1 MRRSI
6 LVLVVCV
13 AVALSAH
20 GAQRL
25 VGGDAGRGAKLFQDL
40 KCATC
45 HTLRGVGGKVGPD
58 LTAKPGLHDSPNAVA
73 AAMWSHATK
82 MWEAMAKAGVQRPKI
97 SQQQAADIVAYIA
110 GKVQA
115 DMPGDAKRGQRAYEA
130 KFCASCHDQYSG
142 APSFAKLGGEASAY
156 WMVAGMWEHGAGMLS
171 RMVAKNTAWQTLS
184 AQEVGDILAY
194 LSSRK

>member
-1 MRRSI
+1 MKESI
-6 LVLVVCV
+6 LILVVCITLV
-13 AVALSAH
+13 LSAC
-20 GAQRL
+20 GTQSS
-25 VGGDAGRGAKLFQDL
+25 VGNAGRGAKLFQDM

-45 HTLRGVGGKVGPD
+45 HTLRGEGGKVGPD
-58 LTAKPGLHDSPNAVA
+58 LTAQPGLHDSPNAVA

-82 MWEAMAKAGVQRPKI
+82 MWEAMAQAGVERPKI
-97 SQQQAADIVAYIA
+97 SEEQAADLVAHIA

-115 DMPGDAKRGQRAYEA
+115 DKPGDVQRGQQTYEA

-142 APSFAKLGGEASAY
+142 APSFASLGGRASAY

-184 AQEVGDILAY
+184 AEEVGDILAY
-194 LSSRK
+194 LNSRK

>member
-1 MRRSI
+1 MKRSI
-6 LVLVVCV
+6 LILVVCM
-13 AVALSAH
+13 AVALSAY
-20 GAQRL
+20 GAQNL
-25 VGGDAGRGAKLFQDL
+25 VGNAGRGAKFFQDM
-40 KCATC
+40 KCAIC
-45 HTLRGVGGKVGPD
+45 HTLRGAGGKVGPE

-82 MWEAMAKAGVQRPKI
+82 MWDAMAKAGVQRPKI
-97 SQQQAADIVAYIA
+97 SEQQAADLVAHIA

-115 DMPGDAKRGQRAYEA
+115 DKPGDVKRGQQAYEA

-142 APSFAKLGGEASAY
+142 APSFAKLGGGASAY

-171 RMVAKNTAWQTLS
+171 RMVAKNTSWQTLS

-194 LSSRK
+194 LNSRK